1 MYEIPSYIKASEG
14 FYLNLLDKIYTDI
27 AKAKTEQ
34 EYTDTIESLCL
45 KNRSEL
51 MNENVLQFFINEE
64 QDTEKIVSDIKN
76 YYLAHLLPYQ
86 NAIISLGLKHD
97 EKYTIVTMG
106 EFGSISC
113 QKITFDRVVPA
124 TYAQFDDAVKMTFKP
139 FKKRSLYQ
147 SYFYNNQEILIY
159 EGWKDFDSD
168 ALYTITETKDCTVR
182 TSKHTCFDISMFDDV
197 IKQLGEP
204 MAKIA

>member
-14 FYLNLLDKIYTDI
+14 FYLNLLDKIYTEI
-27 AKAKTEQ
+27 ARAKTEQ
-34 EYTDTIESLCL
+34 EYMNTIESLCL
-45 KNRSEL
+45 NNRSEL

-64 QDTEKIVSDIKN
+64 YETEKIVSDIKQ
-76 YYLAHLLPYQ
+76 YYISHLQPYQ
-86 NAIISLGLKHD
+86 NAIISLGLEQNK
-97 EKYTIVTMG
+97 KYTIVTMG

-147 SYFYNNQEILIY
+147 SYFYNNKEILIY
-159 EGWKDFDSD
+159 KGWKDFDNDS
-168 ALYTITETKDCTVR
+168 LYAITETKDCTTR
-182 TSKHTCFDISMFDDV
+182 TSKHTCFDRSMFDDV
-197 IKQLGEP
+197 LEQLGEP